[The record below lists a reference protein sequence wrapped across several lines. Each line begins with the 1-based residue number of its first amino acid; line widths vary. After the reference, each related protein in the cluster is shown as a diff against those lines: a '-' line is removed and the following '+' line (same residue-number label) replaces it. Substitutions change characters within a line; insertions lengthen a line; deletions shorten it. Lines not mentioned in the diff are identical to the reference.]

1 MRRLPPRSTL
11 TDTLFP
17 YTTLFR
23 SCFDAVERTG
33 YADMWRQSRA
43 DGASD
48 RVENLAELVNIV
60 GTFDTVEELFEHAAL
75 AGREQN
81 GSETGS
87 VRLMTMHRAKGME
100 FPHVFLP
107 AWEEGVFPSVRSE
120 ERRVGTECVHQVRFW
135 GAPYNYKKQ

>member
-1 MRRLPPRSTL
+1 MTAFAEAIRTAGDGERRLSEI
-11 TDTLFP
+11 
-17 YTTLFR
+17 
-23 SCFDAVERTG
+23 CFDAVERTG

-87 VRLMTMHRAKGME
+87 VRLITMHRAKGLE
-100 FPHVFLP
+100 CPHVFLP
-107 AWEEGVFPSVRSE
+107 AWEEGVFPTVRAGIGSA
-120 ERRVGTECVHQVRFW
+120 TC
-135 GAPYNYKKQ
+135 